1 MQFRSLKAASTW
13 LLLFC
18 GGCCFGPTV
27 DTVPWW
33 KGIPSLLIEPASLEA
48 TVWRD
53 HLRAKHSRGNQ
64 GVSPVYMTDVWWE
77 DTITDESTYESIPVP
92 PVAGEHLLPP
102 PAEQ

>member
-1 MQFRSLKAASTW
+1 MRFRWLRTASSY
-13 LLLFC
+13 LLLIC
-18 GGCCFGPTV
+18 CGCCFGPTV

-53 HLRAKHSRGNQ
+53 HLRAKHGRGSL
-64 GVSPVYMTDVWWE
+64 GGSPEYTAHGWWE
-77 DTITDESTYESIPVP
+77 GTTAQASTYESIPVP
-92 PVAGEHLLPP
+92 PAAGQHRLPP